1 MVLSTTWHTVDAAGR
16 TSECGRDSEE
26 PVIAGC
32 SLSPRVQVSSV
43 GLQCNGVKEVK
54 TFKRWGLMGND
65 ESILA

>member
-1 MVLSTTWHTVDAAGR
+1 MVLSTTWHTVDAAAG

-43 GLQCNGVKEVK
+43 GNGVKEVK